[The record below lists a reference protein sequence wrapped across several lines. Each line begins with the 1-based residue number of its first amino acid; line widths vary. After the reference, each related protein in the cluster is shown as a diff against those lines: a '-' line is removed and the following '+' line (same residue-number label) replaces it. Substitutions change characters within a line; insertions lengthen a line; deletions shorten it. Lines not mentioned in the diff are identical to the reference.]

1 MAKTL
6 TDDFGWDP
14 NDAKKVWCFGPEFS
28 GSNLLVDQ
36 TKGCF
41 FMNEIMDSC
50 KAGFTQVTR
59 HGVLCEE

>member
-28 GSNLLVDQ
+28 GSNLLVD
-36 TKGCF
+36 
-41 FMNEIMDSC
+41 
-50 KAGFTQVTR
+50 
-59 HGVLCEE
+59 